1 MHKIYS
7 KVPKMV
13 DDNHNHV
20 DHWNDYNVLRVK
32 HRNEN
37 SKEVFAHFVITM
49 SVFLSPGVVP
59 YPTYFSGSSF
69 LSPSFSEFYT
79 KMGQFHVA

>member
-1 MHKIYS
+1 
-7 KVPKMV
+7 MV

-59 YPTYFSGSSF
+59 YPTYF
-69 LSPSFSEFYT
+69 
-79 KMGQFHVA
+79 